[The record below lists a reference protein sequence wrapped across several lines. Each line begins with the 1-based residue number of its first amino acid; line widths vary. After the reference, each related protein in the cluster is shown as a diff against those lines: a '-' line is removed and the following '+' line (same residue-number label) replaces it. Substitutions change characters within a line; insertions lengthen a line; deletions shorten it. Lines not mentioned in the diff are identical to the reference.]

1 LPIIY
6 MNFTDRISR
15 DLNIKSPQVAACLK
29 LLSEGA
35 SLPFIARYRKEQ
47 TGDLDEIAIEAIQK
61 RHEYYLDISKRKEF
75 ILSSIDEQ
83 GKLIEGLKVTIE
95 NCWDQKELEDLY
107 LPFKSKRKTKAD
119 DARAKGLEPLAG
131 RLMKEDLNDVEGF
144 AQGFVNDQVSN
155 TEDALQGARD
165 IMAEWMAEKPNIR
178 KTLRGLFERKATLIS
193 KETKNEHVDKEKFH
207 DYFNYQQESAKIPSH
222 RMLALLRAE
231 KEKIIRISCR
241 PAEEDA
247 LNILDRYFIKANN
260 SSSKQKE
267 IAIEDAYKRL
277 LRPSLENELVK
288 ELKVKADKEAIAVF
302 VKNLEQLLMSS
313 PLGAKRILGID
324 PGFRSGCKTVCI
336 SELGDLLHNETIFP
350 HASSASE
357 KSKAMSKV
365 SQLVEAYKIDAIA
378 VGNGTAGRET
388 EEFLERI
395 QYRRKVTIYSVN
407 EAGASIYSASSIARE
422 EFPNYDITVRG
433 AVSIGRRLM
442 DPLAELVKIDP
453 KSIGVGQYQHDVDQ
467 KELQDSLDKTVMR
480 VVNLVG
486 VDLNT
491 ASSHLLQYISGL
503 GKKLAE
509 EIVSHRQEIGGFK
522 KRSDLI
528 KVKGLGAKAFEQC
541 AGFLRINQANNPLD
555 STAVHPES
563 YAIVESMAKDLQ
575 LNLQD
580 FIASKDNL
588 NAIDA
593 GKFTNQNVGLLSINS
608 ILDEL
613 KKAGR
618 DIRGAV
624 KAFAFDPRL
633 RKIEDLQV
641 GMILPGIVSNITNF
655 GAFVDIGVKQDG
667 LVHVSQLANRF
678 VKDPLE
684 VVQLQQQVRVKVLE
698 VDIAKKRIQLSIKL
712 AE

>member
-1 LPIIY
+1 

-509 EIVSHRQEIGGFK
+509 EIVSHKQEIGGFK

>member
-1 LPIIY
+1 

-277 LRPSLENELVK
+277 LRPSLENELIK

-509 EIVSHRQEIGGFK
+509 EIVSHKQEIGGFK

>member
-15 DLNIKSPQVAACLK
+15 DLNIKNHQVAACIK
-29 LLSEGA
+29 LLAEGA

-61 RHEYYLDISKRKEF
+61 TLAYYIEVSKRKEF

-83 GKLIEGLKVTIE
+83 NKLDENLKATIE

-131 RLMKEDLNDVEGF
+131 RLMKEDLHDVEGF
-144 AQGFVNDQVSN
+144 AESFVSNQVSN
-155 TEDALQGARD
+155 AEEALQGARD

-178 KTLRGLFERKATLIS
+178 KTLRGLFERKATLMS
-193 KETKNEHVDKEKFH
+193 KETKNEHLDKEKFR
-207 DYFNYQQESAKIPSH
+207 DYFSYQQESAKIPSH

-260 SSSKQKE
+260 AATKQKVL
-267 IAIEDAYKRL
+267 ALEDAYKRL
-277 LRPSLENELVK
+277 LRPSLENELLK

-324 PGFRSGCKTVCI
+324 PGFRSGCKTVCL
-336 SELGDLLHNETIFP
+336 SELGDLMHNETIFP
-350 HASSASE
+350 HASSGSE
-357 KSKAMSKV
+357 KGKAMSKV

-388 EEFLERI
+388 EEFLEGI

-407 EAGASIYSASSIARE
+407 EAGASIYSASAIARE

-467 KELQDSLDKTVMR
+467 KELQESLDKTVMR

-509 EIVSHRQEIGGFK
+509 EIVSNRQEIGGYK
-522 KRSDLI
+522 KRSDLL

-541 AGFLRINQANNPLD
+541 AGFLRINQAINPLD

-563 YAIVESMAKDLQ
+563 YAIVEAMAKDLR
-575 LNLQD
+575 LNLSD
-580 FIASKDNL
+580 FIASKENL
-588 NAIDA
+588 DAINAE
-593 GKFTNQNVGLLSINS
+593 KFTQKNAGLLSVNS
-608 ILDEL
+608 ILGEL

-618 DIRGAV
+618 DIRGVV
-624 KAFAFDPRL
+624 KAFAFDARL

-698 VDIAKKRIQLSIKL
+698 IDVAKKRIQLSIKL

>member
-1 LPIIY
+1 
-6 MNFTDRISR
+6 M
-15 DLNIKSPQVAACLK
+15 
-29 LLSEGA
+29 
-35 SLPFIARYRKEQ
+35 
-47 TGDLDEIAIEAIQK
+47 
-61 RHEYYLDISKRKEF
+61 
-75 ILSSIDEQ
+75 
-83 GKLIEGLKVTIE
+83 
-95 NCWDQKELEDLY
+95 
-107 LPFKSKRKTKAD
+107 
-119 DARAKGLEPLAG
+119 
-131 RLMKEDLNDVEGF
+131 
-144 AQGFVNDQVSN
+144 
-155 TEDALQGARD
+155 
-165 IMAEWMAEKPNIR
+165 
-178 KTLRGLFERKATLIS
+178 
-193 KETKNEHVDKEKFH
+193 
-207 DYFNYQQESAKIPSH
+207 
-222 RMLALLRAE
+222 
-231 KEKIIRISCR
+231 
-241 PAEEDA
+241 
-247 LNILDRYFIKANN
+247 
-260 SSSKQKE
+260 
-267 IAIEDAYKRL
+267 
-277 LRPSLENELVK
+277 
-288 ELKVKADKEAIAVF
+288 
-302 VKNLEQLLMSS
+302 
-313 PLGAKRILGID
+313 
-324 PGFRSGCKTVCI
+324 
-336 SELGDLLHNETIFP
+336 HNETIFP
-350 HASSASE
+350 HASSGSE
-357 KSKAMSKV
+357 KGKAMSKV

-388 EEFLERI
+388 EEFLEGI

-407 EAGASIYSASSIARE
+407 EAGASIYSASAIARE

-467 KELQDSLDKTVMR
+467 KELQESLDKTVMR

-509 EIVSHRQEIGGFK
+509 EIVSHRQEIGGYK
-522 KRSDLI
+522 KRSDLL

-541 AGFLRINQANNPLD
+541 AGFLRINQAINPLD

-563 YAIVESMAKDLQ
+563 YAIVEAMAKDLR
-575 LNLQD
+575 LNLSD
-580 FIASKDNL
+580 FIASKENL
-588 NAIDA
+588 EAINAE
-593 GKFTNQNVGLLSINS
+593 KFTQQNAGLLSVNS
-608 ILDEL
+608 ILGEL

-618 DIRGAV
+618 DIRGVV
-624 KAFAFDPRL
+624 KAFAFDARL

-698 VDIAKKRIQLSIKL
+698 IDVAKKRIQLSIKL

>member
-1 LPIIY
+1 
-6 MNFTDRISR
+6 
-15 DLNIKSPQVAACLK
+15 
-29 LLSEGA
+29 
-35 SLPFIARYRKEQ
+35 
-47 TGDLDEIAIEAIQK
+47 
-61 RHEYYLDISKRKEF
+61 
-75 ILSSIDEQ
+75 
-83 GKLIEGLKVTIE
+83 
-95 NCWDQKELEDLY
+95 
-107 LPFKSKRKTKAD
+107 
-119 DARAKGLEPLAG
+119 
-131 RLMKEDLNDVEGF
+131 
-144 AQGFVNDQVSN
+144 
-155 TEDALQGARD
+155 
-165 IMAEWMAEKPNIR
+165 
-178 KTLRGLFERKATLIS
+178 
-193 KETKNEHVDKEKFH
+193 
-207 DYFNYQQESAKIPSH
+207 
-222 RMLALLRAE
+222 
-231 KEKIIRISCR
+231 
-241 PAEEDA
+241 
-247 LNILDRYFIKANN
+247 
-260 SSSKQKE
+260 
-267 IAIEDAYKRL
+267 
-277 LRPSLENELVK
+277 LRPSLENELLK

-324 PGFRSGCKTVCI
+324 PGFRSGCKTVCL
-336 SELGDLLHNETIFP
+336 SELGDLMHNETIFP
-350 HASSASE
+350 HASSGSE
-357 KSKAMSKV
+357 KGKAMSKV

-388 EEFLERI
+388 EEFLEGI

-407 EAGASIYSASSIARE
+407 EAGASIYSASAIARE

-467 KELQDSLDKTVMR
+467 KELQESLDKTVMR

-509 EIVSHRQEIGGFK
+509 EIVSNRQEIGGYK
-522 KRSDLI
+522 KRSDLL

-541 AGFLRINQANNPLD
+541 AGFLRINQAINPLD

-563 YAIVESMAKDLQ
+563 YAIVEAMAKDLR
-575 LNLQD
+575 LNLSD
-580 FIASKDNL
+580 FIASKENL
-588 NAIDA
+588 DAINAE
-593 GKFTNQNVGLLSINS
+593 KFTQKNAGLLSVNS
-608 ILDEL
+608 ILGEL

-618 DIRGAV
+618 DIRGVV
-624 KAFAFDPRL
+624 KAFAFDVRL

-698 VDIAKKRIQLSIKL
+698 IDVAKKRIQLSIKL

>member
-1 LPIIY
+1 

-277 LRPSLENELVK
+277 LRPSLENELIK

>member
-1 LPIIY
+1 